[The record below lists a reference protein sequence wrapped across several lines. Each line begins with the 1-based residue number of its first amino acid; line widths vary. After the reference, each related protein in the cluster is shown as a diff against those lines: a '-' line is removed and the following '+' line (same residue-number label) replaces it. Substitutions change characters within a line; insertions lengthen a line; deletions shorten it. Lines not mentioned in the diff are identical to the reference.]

1 MQMDFL
7 ASSVT
12 VLTSLLS
19 RSPLAVSPGWTPPAA
34 PAFGVPPAG
43 SSLGTKSVPPPLVDT
58 ASPSWTGRCTPRD
71 TLGRISEH
79 LGTGAPGP
87 SPPGEQDVGLVLEV
101 EAQKGRVVF
110 LGALLLIAVT
120 ARRAGSACSST
131 QPQHPDWLRAAGGV
145 QARLRRSL
153 PASLGLWL
161 QRGHPRDGVGG
172 GQPSEVSPRRGKAGE
187 VGDLDLSFACPLS
200 GRSTSGL
207 EAGRTVPA
215 WSQQP
220 VSPLICQPG
229 KSCAG
234 GPRGGDD
241 ACGARL
247 CPGEGSSM
255 RN

>member
-87 SPPGEQDVGLVLEV
+87 SPPGEQDVGLILEV

-172 GQPSEVSPRRGKAGE
+172 GTTIRGVSREGKGRGGGGPGPQLCLPSLWAQHIRAGGWE
-187 VGDLDLSFACPLS
+187 DRASL
-200 GRSTSGL
+200 
-207 EAGRTVPA
+207 VPA
-215 WSQQP
+215 ACVPSHL
-220 VSPLICQPG
+220 S
-229 KSCAG
+229 AG
-234 GPRGGDD
+234 QVLCWGPQGWG
-241 ACGARL
+241 
-247 CPGEGSSM
+247 
-255 RN
+255 

>member
-120 ARRAGSACSST
+120 ARRTGSACSST

-153 PASLGLWL
+153 PANLGLWL
-161 QRGHPRDGVGG
+161 QRGQPGG
-172 GQPSEVSPRRGKAGE
+172 GGAGSHWRCLPGGERPGRWGTWTSALPALSLGAAHPGWRLGGPCQLGPSS
-187 VGDLDLSFACPLS
+187 LCPLS
-200 GRSTSGL
+200 SVSRASPVLGAPGVGMMLVGQGSAQGR
-207 EAGRTVPA
+207 
-215 WSQQP
+215 
-220 VSPLICQPG
+220 
-229 KSCAG
+229 
-234 GPRGGDD
+234 
-241 ACGARL
+241 GAA
-247 CPGEGSSM
+247 
-255 RN
+255 